1 MKNFMEIINGIPYM
15 GRLLLAIGFLVI
27 IGTVLYNFIGFFISE
42 NAAKHVRIIKK
53 MCFIMTLVVLAELLM
68 AYTTIFH
75 SNVEISGINK
85 FQKYSDS
92 VSDYSETKNN
102 KETIDSVTS
111 INENQVVTFNDGEV
125 FIIEGSDR
133 LSVGDIVS
141 GEISLQEINKT
152 TNDIWY
158 QYLLVPNDNVEE
170 AIAVG
175 SYKDI
180 IVTSSCSDLGW
191 NITSKGKGGS

>member
-1 MKNFMEIINGIPYM
+1 MTNFMEIINGIPFM
-15 GRLLLAIGFLVI
+15 GRLLVTTGFLVI
-27 IGTVLYNFIGFFISE
+27 ISTVLYNFIGFFISE
-42 NAAKHVRIIKK
+42 NAAKHVRKIKK
-53 MCFIMTLVVLAELLM
+53 MCLIMTLVVLAELLM

-85 FQKYSDS
+85 FQKYSES
-92 VSDYSETKNN
+92 VSDHSETKNN
-102 KETIDSVTS
+102 KETIDSDTS

-125 FIIEGSDR
+125 FSIEGSDR

-191 NITSKGKGGS
+191 NVTIKENGS

>member
-1 MKNFMEIINGIPYM
+1 MTNFMEIINGIPYM
-15 GRLLLAIGFLVI
+15 GRLLMAIGFLVI

-42 NAAKHVRIIKK
+42 NAARHVRKIKK
-53 MCFIMTLVVLAELLM
+53 MCLIMTLVVLAELLM

-75 SNVEISGINK
+75 SNVDISGINQ
-85 FQKYSDS
+85 FQKYSES
-92 VSDYSETKNN
+92 VSDHSETKNN

-111 INENQVVTFNDGEV
+111 INENKVVTFNDGEV
-125 FIIEGSDR
+125 FSIEGTDR
-133 LSVGDIVS
+133 LSVEDIVS
-141 GEISLQEINKT
+141 GEISIQEISKT

-191 NITSKGKGGS
+191 NITIKENGS